1 MIGSALGE
9 TITALAGDDTIEAEA
24 GDDLILA
31 GDGADEILG
40 GDGTDTVSFAGS
52 DVAVRGDLAARIGQ
66 GGHAQGDVFTGIEA
80 LIGSDWNDTLAGD
93 LGANRIE
100 GRAGRDLIE
109 GRAGADSLFGEAG
122 NDTLLAA
129 PGRMP
134 STAAKGRTWRLM
146 PGRARLCRCRWR
158 RHCHGG
164 DAEGDVLS
172 GIEDLTGSDFAD
184 ALGGD
189 AGANLLSGG
198 AGADTLEGGAGADT
212 LEGGAGADVL
222 RGGAGVDVAAYTL
235 SSTGVGIDLAD
246 SAAAAA
252 MRRATVSRTSR
263 SSWDRSMTTPCAA
276 TAPTTYCA
284 AAAARMSL
292 TGATAMTLPITPT
305 R

>member
-122 NDTLLAA
+122 NDTLL
-129 PGRMP
+129 
-134 STAAKGRTWRLM
+134 
-146 PGRARLCRCRWR
+146 
-158 RHCHGG
+158 
-164 DAEGDVLS
+164 
-172 GIEDLTGSDFAD
+172 
-184 ALGGD
+184 
-189 AGANLLSGG
+189 GG
-198 AGADTLEGGAGADT
+198 AGADAIDGGEGSDMASYAGSGAAVQVS
-212 LEGGAGADVL
+212 L
-222 RGGAGVDVAAYTL
+222 
-235 SSTGVGIDLAD
+235 
-246 SAAAAA
+246 AAALPRRRCGR
-252 MRRATVSRTSR
+252 RRAERDRR
-263 SSWDRSMTTPCAA
+263 SDRLGFCRCAW
-276 TAPTTYCA
+276 
-284 AAAARMSL
+284 R
-292 TGATAMTLPITPT
+292 
-305 R
+305 